1 MRGSIKGAVALAA
14 VLAVGAVGTTS
25 AFGATGQITT
35 ALVSPDWTQGDFAG
49 AVEWTACA
57 HPAPKPPPPPEEGGG
72 PVALSS
78 FEYVACSW
86 TAYAT
91 VGPGASVE
99 ACLSSDRRLGS
110 LGSGVQLVWQ
120 EGQRTGAGSVSFQVD
135 DFPLGGTPGQV
146 LCLATAEET
155 TDGTEIPCA
164 PPGPPIPPGW
174 HCPYV
179 MVTYLNTLDS
189 RVLEAPQ
196 VPATTSP
203 SPTTVSHP
211 SSAQP
216 GHRRHRHRR
225 AKRRHRGISLSQHKV
240 VSKT

>member
-1 MRGSIKGAVALAA
+1 VRGSIKGVVALVA
-14 VLAVGAVGTTS
+14 VLAVAAVGATS

-35 ALVSPDWTQGDFAG
+35 ALVSSDWAQGDFAG

-57 HPAPKPPPPPEEGGG
+57 HPAPKPPVGPE
-72 PVALSS
+72 PSS
-78 FEYVACSW
+78 PEYVDCRW

-91 VGPGASVE
+91 VGPGTSGE

-110 LGSGVQLVWQ
+110 LGSEVQLVWQ
-120 EGQRTGAGSVSFQVD
+120 EGQRTGAGSASFQAN

-155 TDGTEIPCA
+155 TDGTEKPCA

-179 MVTYLNTLDS
+179 KITYFNTLDS
-189 RVLEAPQ
+189 QVLESPQ
-196 VPATTSP
+196 GPATTSP
-203 SPTTVSHP
+203 SPTTVSQP
-211 SSAQP
+211 SFAQP
-216 GHRRHRHRR
+216 GHRHHRHHR
-225 AKRRHRGISLSQHKV
+225 AKRRHRGISLSQHVV